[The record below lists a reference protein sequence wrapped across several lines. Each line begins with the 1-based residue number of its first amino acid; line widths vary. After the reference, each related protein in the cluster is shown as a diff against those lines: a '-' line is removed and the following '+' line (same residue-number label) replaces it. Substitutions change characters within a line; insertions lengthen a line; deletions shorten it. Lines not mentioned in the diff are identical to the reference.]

1 MRMHLFGNKHGRGEL
16 KKSLIEQT
24 NMKEGFTMN
33 HLFSPYKIKGLE
45 LKNRVVMP
53 PMCQYS
59 VTNKDGIATEWH
71 YLHYV
76 SRAIGGAGFIIIEM
90 TDVEPDGRITD
101 FDLGLWSDEHI
112 PALARIV
119 EACHQYGA
127 KVGIQIAHAG
137 RKAEDADVPFAPS
150 PIPFNNEFKTPREL
164 STDEVKQMVEKFRMS
179 VQRAVKAGVDA
190 IELHGA
196 HGYLIHQFHSP
207 LTNQRT
213 DEYGKDLTKFGK
225 EVIRAAKSVMPAD
238 MPLIMRVSAREYVEG
253 GYGIKE
259 SVAFCRE
266 YQQTGVDMFHVSAGG
281 EGQIAAEGKPGTH
294 VAYQVPLARE
304 IKQTLETP
312 IIAVGRLDEP
322 VLADAVIGNE
332 EADLVAVGRGML
344 RNPYWT
350 LEASVKLNKETQV
363 PKQYILGFPRK

>member
-1 MRMHLFGNKHGRGEL
+1 MKDLFTPYEL
-16 KKSLIEQT
+16 KDLK
-24 NMKEGFTMN
+24 
-33 HLFSPYKIKGLE
+33 

-59 VTNKDGIATEWH
+59 VSNKDGIATDWH
-71 YLHYV
+71 YNHYV
-76 SRAIGGAGFIIIEM
+76 SRAVGGTGLIIIEM

-101 FDLGLWSDEHI
+101 FDLGIWSDEQI

-119 EACHQYGA
+119 EACHSYGA

-137 RKAEDADVPFAPS
+137 RKAEDAAVPVSSSNVPFDADS
-150 PIPFNNEFKTPREL
+150 KTPRALTTE
-164 STDEVKQMVEKFRMS
+164 EVKAMVEKFRLG
-179 VQRAVKAGVDA
+179 VKRAIQAGFDV

-213 DEYGKDLTKFGK
+213 DEYGKDLTLFGT
-225 EVIRAAKSVMPAD
+225 EVIRAAKSEMPEG
-238 MPLIMRVSAREYVEG
+238 MPLIMRISAQEYVEG

-259 SVAFCRE
+259 SLEFSKAYKE
-266 YQQTGVDMFHVSAGG
+266 AGADIFHISAGG
-281 EGQIAAEGKPGTH
+281 EGPIAAAGKPGTH
-294 VAYQVPLARE
+294 AAYQVPLARE
-304 IKQTLETP
+304 IKYGLNVP
-312 IIAVGRLDEP
+312 VIAVGRLDEP
-322 VLADAVIGNE
+322 VLANAVIGNE

-350 LEASVKLNKETQV
+350 LEAGVELQKDAGI
-363 PKQYILGFPRK
+363 PRQYSLGFPRING